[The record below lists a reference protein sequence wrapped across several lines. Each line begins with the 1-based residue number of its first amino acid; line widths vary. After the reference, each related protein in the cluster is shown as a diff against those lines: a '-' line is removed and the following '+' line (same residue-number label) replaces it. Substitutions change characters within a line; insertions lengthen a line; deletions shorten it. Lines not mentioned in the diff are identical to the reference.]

1 MAVYSTLFSRAAYHA
16 PERLKLKHFQE
27 RIDDMNRLLTTQIY
41 SDLSKNEIE
50 ELLDDVELIKQQAE

>member
-1 MAVYSTLFSRAAYHA
+1 
-16 PERLKLKHFQE
+16 
-27 RIDDMNRLLTTQIY
+27 MNRLLTTQIY